1 MSSSFARG
9 VARVAVAGFNFDNY
23 CLTFTRIGSGSG
35 YCGWLFIDI
44 WF

>member
-23 CLTFTRIGSGSG
+23 CLTFARIGSGC
-35 YCGWLFIDI
+35 CGWLFIDI